1 MEKICHTLAINTK
14 TKNMFN
20 LKINK
25 YRYFIALFLTFT
37 YVTAPLVKAVDP
49 IYEDVSTAVNTINS
63 PIKITTLNLKANG
76 IDKTQV
82 SFSLINSQNMT
93 LLNDLYDVTVKASNG
108 TLTAFNKDLVTGV
121 YSGQFTTPTSGT
133 ESVIEAT
140 IKYKF
145 YACEG
150 VESAINTLDIKEKSF
165 YDAGGFSLANSRI
178 TQLIKGISDET
189 MKEMIYDQ
197 VQSLVGIDNLTAVEK
212 ETFSNKFYDLILK
225 LKCFNSNE
233 TATLSKVI
241 KFETPLIKPLPEII
255 PPKAILPE
263 STQPKAETKKE
274 LKTFT
279 IRTGGIRDGFI
290 VTSIMSMIITALF
303 ILKNKKN

>member
-108 TLTAFNKDLVTGV
+108 TLTPFNKDLVTGV

-150 VESAINTLDIKEKSF
+150 VESAIKTLDIKEKSF
-165 YDAGGFSLANSRI
+165 YDEGGFSLANSRV
-178 TQLIKGISDET
+178 TQLTKGISDET

-197 VQSLVGIDNLTAVEK
+197 VQSLVGIDNLTVVEK
-212 ETFSNKFYDLILK
+212 VNFAEKLNDLVVK
-225 LKCFNSNE
+225 LKCFKSSDTTTLRSEIKYE
-233 TATLSKVI
+233 TAVVTPTPETILPLKVVP
-241 KFETPLIKPLPEII
+241 KSETAETIKPY
-255 PPKAILPE
+255 
-263 STQPKAETKKE
+263 TT
-274 LKTFT
+274 
-279 IRTGGIRDGFI
+279 RTGGIRDGFI
-290 VTSIMSMIITALF
+290 ITSILSMFITTVF
-303 ILKNKKN
+303 IVKNKKN